1 MREQLR
7 VVLAVAR
14 DPVLARLEIAYLGF
28 NMAEYATWT
37 AILVFGYSIGGAGAA
52 ALFALA
58 QLVPAGLVAPFAAYA
73 GDRFRRD
80 RVLLAA
86 CLLQA
91 ATLAATAVALYA
103 RAPVPLILLFATA
116 ATASFTITRPVQA
129 SILPSLTH
137 APGDLTAANAV

>member
-14 DPVLARLEIAYLGF
+14 DPGLARLELAYLGF

-37 AILVFGYSIGGAGAA
+37 AILVFGYSTGGAA
-52 ALFALA
+52 AAAVFAMI
-58 QLVPAGLVAPFAAYA
+58 QLVPAGIVAPFAAYT

-91 ATLAATAVALYA
+91 ATLPQSRQHADALA
-103 RAPVPLILLFATA
+103 SERLMHDAPP
-116 ATASFTITRPVQA
+116 PV
-129 SILPSLTH
+129 SPESR
-137 APGDLTAANAV
+137 